1 MLKRQSSGPSQALVE
16 PELGLAWTGS
26 IVKNSALGVIQAP
39 PRSNGFWGSPVPSIG
54 VARQPF
60 FGLVP
65 RAWICL

>member
-39 PRSNGFWGSPVPSIG
+39 PGPHGFGGERRVLQRC
-54 VARQPF
+54 V
-60 FGLVP
+60 
-65 RAWICL
+65 